1 MQPEKNPQFLE
12 ENAFKIVR
20 TGVYWLHLQQI
31 GAVTMTNLLK
41 RIKANALFSA
51 ILYILL
57 GLVLLLWPER
67 STGALC
73 TLLGAVLVL
82 CGLSD
87 IFKFLRSRDG
97 TLYSAAH
104 LLTGVILATVGIWL
118 MARPTLIAVIIPRII
133 GVLICFHGISN
144 LGGALTLRKN
154 QSARWSAAVILGA
167 VTLALGLLLVLAP
180 FEAFTT
186 AVRIIG
192 AVLIYDGVSD
202 IWISTQVT
210 RVIKQAE
217 KASNAQQDAVDV
229 DFRDAS
235 DQ

>member
-1 MQPEKNPQFLE
+1 
-12 ENAFKIVR
+12 
-20 TGVYWLHLQQI
+20 
-31 GAVTMTNLLK
+31 MTNLLK

-67 STGALC
+67 STNALC
-73 TLLGAVLVL
+73 LLLGAVLVL

-87 IFKFLRSRDG
+87 IFKFLRNRDG

-104 LLTGVILATVGIWL
+104 LLTGVILAAVGVWL

-133 GVLICFHGISN
+133 GVLICFHGVSN

-154 QSARWSAAVILGA
+154 QSARWGAAAILGA

-210 RVIKQAE
+210 RAIKQAE
-217 KASNAQQDAVDV
+217 KAANAQLDAVDV
-229 DFRDAS
+229 EFRDAS
-235 DQ
+235 EQ

>member
-1 MQPEKNPQFLE
+1 MQPLKIPQFLA
-12 ENAFKIVR
+12 ENSFKSAK
-20 TGVYWLHLQQI
+20 TSVYWLHLQQI

-67 STGALC
+67 STSALC
-73 TLLGAVLVL
+73 LLLGAVLVL

-87 IFKFLRSRDG
+87 IFKFLRNRDG

-104 LLTGVILATVGIWL
+104 LLTGVILAAVGVWL

-154 QSARWSAAVILGA
+154 QSARWGAAASLGT

-186 AVRIIG
+186 VVRIIG

-210 RVIKQAE
+210 QAIKQAE
-217 KASNAQQDAVDV
+217 KAADAQRDAVDV
-229 DFRDAS
+229 EFRDSS